1 MNRVVV
7 TGMGAVSAC
16 GLGVDRLW
24 EAAKNG
30 ISGVSPV
37 NFLPSERQLVRQAAT
52 LSDEVVEDVWKGAKP
67 RMQDRVTAIALAA
80 AQEAVTQSALAAD
93 DFGADCGVV
102 VGSGF
107 GGAETTTRNM
117 TDFIRDPGGRLDP
130 MSIPKIMTNS
140 PASWISMHFGTRG
153 ATMCISTA
161 CASATQSI
169 GIAAQ
174 MIRQGMLSRCIAG
187 GSEALIVPSV
197 FRAWE
202 LLRVMTAGKC
212 RPFSADRDG
221 MVLGEGAG
229 IVVLE
234 SLRSATDRGAE
245 ILAEVA
251 GYGSTSD
258 ASDLLRPD
266 PRGAHDSMV
275 AAIRD
280 AALDTSDIAYVNAH
294 GTGTV
299 ANEVSES
306 EALRNLFGNRLGDV
320 LVSSTK
326 PIHGHALGAA
336 GAIEFIVTVKAL
348 RERLAPPTINFTS
361 IDPKLGI
368 DPVANIARAFDGAAD
383 ACLSNSFAFGGIN
396 ASLLVKRFAAPV

>member
-1 MNRVVV
+1 
-7 TGMGAVSAC
+7 MGAVSAC

-24 EAAKNG
+24 GAAKNG
-30 ISGVSPV
+30 ISSVSTL
-37 NFLPSERQLVRQAAT
+37 NFPEMPRQLVKHAAI
-52 LSDEVVEDVWKGAKP
+52 LADQDIQEVWKNAKP

-80 AQEAVTQSALAAD
+80 AQEAVTQSALAPD
-93 DFGADCGVV
+93 DFGVDCGVII
-102 VGSGF
+102 GSGY
-107 GGAETTTRNM
+107 GGAETNTRNM
-117 TDFIRDPGGRLDP
+117 ADFIRDPASRMDP
-130 MSIPKIMTNS
+130 LSIPKIMTNS
-140 PASWISMHFGTRG
+140 PASWVSMHFGARG

-169 GIAAQ
+169 GVAAQ
-174 MIRQGMLSRCIAG
+174 MIRHGMLKRCVAG

-202 LLRVMTAGKC
+202 LLRVMTAGLC
-212 RPFSADRDG
+212 RPFSAGRDG

-234 SLRSATDRGAE
+234 ALDSARARGAE

-258 ASDLLRPD
+258 ANDLLRPD
-266 PRGAHDSMV
+266 PRGAGDSML

-280 AALDTSDIAYVNAH
+280 AALDTSDIAYINAH

-299 ANEVSES
+299 ANEISET
-306 EALRNLFGNRLGDV
+306 EALQNVFGNRLGDV

-336 GAIEFIVTVKAL
+336 GAIEFIITVKAL
-348 RERLAPPTINFTS
+348 CERLAPPTINFAG

-368 DPVANIARAFDGAAD
+368 DPVANVARPFKGD

-396 ASLLVKRFAAPV
+396 ASLAIKRFAAAA